1 MFQWFRR
8 KDDDKMLTGITEQ
21 DLSTT
26 RKLDM
31 VERAKQIL
39 DNLKIERRYHRV
51 DIAFSERRRA

>member
-1 MFQWFRR
+1 MLKWFRR

-39 DNLKIERRYHRV
+39 DNLRIERRYHCAPI
-51 DIAFSERRRA
+51 DFSDRRRA